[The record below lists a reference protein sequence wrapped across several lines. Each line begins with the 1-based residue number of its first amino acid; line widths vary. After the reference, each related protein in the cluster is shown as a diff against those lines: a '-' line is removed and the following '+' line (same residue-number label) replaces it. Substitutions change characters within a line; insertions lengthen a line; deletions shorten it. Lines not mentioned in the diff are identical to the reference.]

1 MKLIALLAGITVTG
15 ALVAGAAW
23 KGYRMGAAHIQAQ
36 WDTQIAELAAAHER
50 EVARLEKINRQV
62 VVKYI
67 PKVEYVR
74 GKTLTLTKEVPIYVT
89 PEADRRCALPAGFE
103 RLHDAALREDNLSA
117 GHTAGGADDAA
128 GAVEAAAL
136 VLSDVGRAVIGNY
149 GACRETAERLT
160 ALQAWAHAVSRY
172 AP

>member
-15 ALVAGAAW
+15 VLVAGAAW
-23 KGYRMGAAHIQAQ
+23 KGYRMGAAHVQAQ
-36 WDTQIAELAAAHER
+36 WDTQMAELAAAHER
-50 EVARLEKINRQV
+50 EVARLEKVSREV

-74 GKTLTLTKEVPIYVT
+74 GKTVTLTKEVPVYVT
-89 PEADRRCALPAGFE
+89 AENDAACDVPPAFE
-103 RLHDAALREDNLSA
+103 RLHDYATGEDNLSA
-117 GHTAGGADDAA
+117 DHTAGGVDDAA

-136 VLSDVGRAVIGNY
+136 VLSDVGRAVVGNY
-149 GACRETAERLT
+149 GACRETAARLT
-160 ALQAWAHAVSRY
+160 ALQDWARRVSRA